1 MYYFGPLF
9 KRCIFLEKGR
19 DTMSDEEKLVSH
31 YRLKTLLRR
40 DGFGAVYLAEDTRDQ
55 KETILRVIDLDQK
68 TLAAI
73 TGRVRARSQRDHPLI
88 EQIRQRMKRI
98 SELKHSHILSVN
110 EFGEEHIQGNNDI
123 IFYMAS
129 PLEKASL
136 LSYWSEHTSSTELIS
151 LEIVA
156 DLLVQAAGALLL
168 VHKRGLVHQYVR
180 LSSFM
185 LRSSTRG
192 RKHLHLLLTDFWFAD
207 ISAAILEDGQMAQ
220 ALSVHL
226 APEQLSG
233 GIIAAASDQYAL
245 AVLAYEL
252 LLGHRLSGVN
262 LSLKLYETFVRQHV
276 TEISESELIIA
287 CNIDLVLGRA
297 LSENPAAR
305 FQNIEEFALTF
316 LAASRGETIDLVS
329 DATIKLPSQRKQ
341 TATIVEVAA
350 GALLAGELIED
361 LTTTQET
368 ATILSDST
376 AGLLAA
382 AQIDEEKTHL
392 QHGHSLHKTIL
403 TSEGMEAVAL
413 EQNATDVTLASEAS
427 TTTPVAGAIAGAAGF
442 VAGLAVGEVLGET
455 AFFEQQTQIADA
467 STVQSGDIANE
478 QTQTAGASTV
488 QSNDIAN
495 EQTLIAGA
503 STVQSNDIANEQTL
517 IAGASTVQS
526 NDIANEQTQIAG
538 ASTAQ
543 SSAIANEQTQVM
555 PSSAATSTASDI
567 ADENTL
573 ILGSGALA
581 AGAVAAA
588 LLASEANTGAIIQ
601 SGAAASATTNMADE
615 STRILTHADRETPLL
630 ASEANTGATLQPGA
644 PTLRASE
651 ADTNDITQP
660 SATGTLPTSG
670 PALEETQFATSA
682 AALAGAALAAGGTQQ
697 AGLAGATLATGGTQQ
712 AGLAGATLAASGTQ
726 QAGGGMIG
734 AAGSGFA
741 ATSGGMAR
749 RRRRPLLVASLIVLA
764 LVLVG
769 GTIFA
774 AFAVFGTVNQSSATV
789 TLTLQSHA
797 IQTSYLVTAITST
810 TSTTNTS
817 QGQVQARTLS
827 STISQSKSGQA
838 SGFFPGV
845 QASGFITFRNTSTGC
860 GCPVIIPA
868 GTTLTSANG
877 VRVVTETIAS
887 VASLC
892 AVTVRAHAANFG
904 PSGDISVGAVN
915 TMLSPT
921 MSATNP
927 FAFGGGQ
934 AGQSNSLVQQSDIDG
949 LSGTLQI
956 QVMQSAQAGIS
967 SQLQSNEHLL
977 NTPACQVQTSSDH
990 PAGVVATT
998 INVTVNTTCTAEVY
1012 DYAGAA
1018 QWTQQQVQTQAVT
1031 YGSQFS
1037 LVGDLHMQVK
1047 SATLVDAQ
1055 TGKILLEI
1063 GVTGTWS
1070 YQLSNSQKKEIAAFI
1085 PGKNVNQVRTF
1096 LANFVGVEAVSIAI
1110 SGNDRSKLPTD
1121 VSKIKIVTK

>member
-1 MYYFGPLF
+1 
-9 KRCIFLEKGR
+9 
-19 DTMSDEEKLVSH
+19 MSDEEKLVSH

-73 TGRVRARSQRDHPLI
+73 TGRVRTRSQRDHPLI

-98 SELKHSHILSVN
+98 SELKHSHILPVN
-110 EFGEEHIQGNNDI
+110 KFGEEHIQGNNDI

-136 LSYWSEHTSSTELIS
+136 LSYWSEHTSSAELIS

-233 GIIAAASDQYAL
+233 GTIAAASDQYAL

-252 LLGHRLSGVN
+252 LLGHRLSGVD
-262 LSLKLYETFVRQHV
+262 LSLKLYETFVRQRA

-287 CNIDLVLGRA
+287 RNIDLVLGRA
-297 LSENPAAR
+297 LSEHPAAR

-341 TATIVEVAA
+341 TATVVEAAA

-361 LTTTQET
+361 LTATQET
-368 ATILSDST
+368 ATISSDST

-392 QHGHSLHKTIL
+392 QHGHSLHKTVL

-413 EQNATDVTLASEAS
+413 EQSATATDVTLASEAS

-442 VAGLAVGEVLGET
+442 VAGLAVGEALGEA
-455 AFFEQQTQIADA
+455 AFFEQQTQIAGA
-467 STVQSGDIANE
+467 STAQSGDIANE
-478 QTQTAGASTV
+478 QTQ
-488 QSNDIAN
+488 
-495 EQTLIAGA
+495 IAGA
-503 STVQSNDIANEQTL
+503 STAQS
-517 IAGASTVQS
+517 G
-526 NDIANEQTQIAG
+526 DIANEQTQIAG

-543 SSAIANEQTQVM
+543 SSDIANEQTQIAGASTAQSGAIADNQTQVM

-588 LLASEANTGAIIQ
+588 ALLASEANTGAIIQ
-601 SGAAASATTNMADE
+601 SGAAASANMADE
-615 STRILTHADRETPLL
+615 STRILTHAASETPLL

-660 SATGTLPTSG
+660 SITGALPTSG

-682 AALAGAALAAGGTQQ
+682 AALAAAGLAGATLAAGGTQQAGLAGAALAAGGTQQ
-697 AGLAGATLATGGTQQ
+697 AGLAGATLAASGTQQ
-712 AGLAGATLAASGTQ
+712 AGLAGAALAAGGTQQAGLARATLAASGTQ
-726 QAGGGMIG
+726 QTSGGMIG
-734 AAGSGFA
+734 AAGSGLA

-749 RRRRPLLVASLIVLA
+749 RRRRPLLVASLIVLT

-769 GTIFA
+769 GTVFA
-774 AFAVFGTVNQSSATV
+774 AFAMFGVVNQSSATV
-789 TLTLQSHA
+789 TLTLQGHT
-797 IQTSYLVTAITST
+797 IQTSYLVTAMA
-810 TSTTNTS
+810 STTNTS

-838 SGFFPGV
+838 SGFFLGV

-868 GTTLTSANG
+868 GTTLISANG
-877 VRVVTETIAS
+877 VRVVTDTIAS
-887 VASLC
+887 
-892 AVTVRAHAANFG
+892 
-904 PSGDISVGAVN
+904 
-915 TMLSPT
+915 
-921 MSATNP
+921 
-927 FAFGGGQ
+927 
-934 AGQSNSLVQQSDIDG
+934 
-949 LSGTLQI
+949 
-956 QVMQSAQAGIS
+956 
-967 SQLQSNEHLL
+967 
-977 NTPACQVQTSSDH
+977 
-990 PAGVVATT
+990 
-998 INVTVNTTCTAEVY
+998 
-1012 DYAGAA
+1012 
-1018 QWTQQQVQTQAVT
+1018 
-1031 YGSQFS
+1031 
-1037 LVGDLHMQVK
+1037 
-1047 SATLVDAQ
+1047 
-1055 TGKILLEI
+1055 
-1063 GVTGTWS
+1063 
-1070 YQLSNSQKKEIAAFI
+1070 
-1085 PGKNVNQVRTF
+1085 
-1096 LANFVGVEAVSIAI
+1096 
-1110 SGNDRSKLPTD
+1110 
-1121 VSKIKIVTK
+1121 